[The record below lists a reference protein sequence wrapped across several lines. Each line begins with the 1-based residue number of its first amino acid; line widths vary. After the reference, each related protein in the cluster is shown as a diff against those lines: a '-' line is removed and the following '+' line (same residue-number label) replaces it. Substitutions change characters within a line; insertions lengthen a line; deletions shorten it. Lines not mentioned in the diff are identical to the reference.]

1 MIKNCFAKAILLVS
15 FALFSVSAQEG
26 RLTVTTDPEGVEVW
40 LDENYIGNS
49 PITERKFPVGKY
61 TVRLVDPIQRI
72 SQMEQIMITA
82 GQSVVLEKK
91 LDPKFG
97 TLKVNTVPEGAQV
110 FLSVPLGKTPVSNDF
125 IIPGKYLLQIKYP
138 DHSSSKNVTV
148 NKNAPVVVSDTMPA
162 VEPPPRKPLFTTKA
176 WIRLGLGAGAI
187 GSFVWAL
194 VEHGKVNEFRYE
206 NKNEKAATASLLRA
220 LGITTGSLC
229 VIGFEVVAFF

>member
-1 MIKNCFAKAILLVS
+1 MIHNRFAQTAVLVCI
-15 FALFSVSAQEG
+15 ALFPVLAQEG

-40 LDENYIGNS
+40 LDENYIGNT
-49 PITERKFPVGKY
+49 PITERKFPVGRY

-82 GQSVVLEKK
+82 GQSVILEKK

-97 TLKVNTVPEGAQV
+97 TLKVNTVPEGAEV

-138 DHSSSKNVTV
+138 DHFSSKNVTV
-148 NKNAPVVVSDTMPA
+148 NKGAPVTVSDTMPA
-162 VEPPPRKPLFTTKA
+162 VEPPPEEPLLNKKA

-194 VEHGKVNEFRYE
+194 VEHGNVSEFRYE
-206 NKNEKAATASLLRA
+206 NNNEKAATASLFRA
-220 LGITTGSLC
+220 LGITAGSLC